1 MLRLVFNVICIELQY
16 MLVVNNRRDRDMTI
30 IYIDGSTLE
39 CEEIEI
45 HDKWIEVDGYRQVV
59 LSEIEKIVS

>member
-1 MLRLVFNVICIELQY
+1 
-16 MLVVNNRRDRDMTI
+16 MTI